1 MESFKV
7 KQIYTDRSSDS
18 LRIYLKEINKYP
30 VLSSDEEDELVQLIV
45 AGDQNAK
52 EKLINSNLRFVVTVA
67 KQYQNQGLPLVDL
80 INEGNLGLIKA
91 VGKFDPTRGFKFIS
105 YAVWWIRQS
114 IMKAIADLGKVVRI
128 PVSQSSVIS
137 KINKASEKFEQEY
150 ERKPSITELV
160 ELTGLDTDA
169 VEDYVNK
176 QFFTGS
182 SSLNSP
188 TAEDETMTL
197 EDVIPSKDVNLRP
210 DLLLMN
216 DSLSNDLKQVFTN
229 LSDIETYILCSI
241 FGLYEEKGVD
251 DLSLELNIT
260 VERVRQIKN
269 RAIDKIRKSQNVE
282 ILKKY
287 LG

>member
-30 VLSSDEEDELVQLIV
+30 VLSSDEEDELVQLVV

-114 IMKAIADLGKVVRI
+114 IMEAIADLGKVVRI
-128 PVSQSSVIS
+128 PVSQSSIIG

-150 ERKPSITELV
+150 ERKPSINELV

-169 VEDYVNK
+169 VEDYVNT

-188 TAEDETMTL
+188 TVEDETMTL
-197 EDVIPSKDVNLRP
+197 EDVMPSKDVNLRP

-229 LSDIETYILCSI
+229 LSDVETYILCSI

>member
-7 KQIYTDRSSDS
+7 KQIFTDRSSDS

-30 VLSSDEEDELVQLIV
+30 VLSSDEEDELVQLVV
-45 AGDQNAK
+45 AGDEKAK

-80 INEGNLGLIKA
+80 VNEGNLGLIKA
-91 VGKFDPTRGFKFIS
+91 VEKFDPTRGFKFIS

-114 IMKAIADLGKVVRI
+114 IMLAIADLGKIVRI
-128 PVSQSSVIS
+128 PISQSSVIS

-150 ERKPSITELV
+150 ERKPSINELV

-169 VEDYVNK
+169 VEDYVNT

-197 EDVIPSKDVNLRP
+197 EDVISSKDVNLRP

-216 DSLSNDLKQVFTN
+216 DSLADDLKQVFMN
-229 LSDIETYILCSI
+229 LTDIETYILCSL

>member
-30 VLSSDEEDELVQLIV
+30 VLSPEEEDKLVQLVV
-45 AGDQNAK
+45 AGDQKAK

-67 KQYQNQGLPLVDL
+67 KQYQNQGLLLVDL

-91 VGKFDPTRGFKFIS
+91 VEKFDPTRGFKFIS

-114 IMKAIADLGKVVRI
+114 IMLAIADLGKIVRI
-128 PVSQSSVIS
+128 PISQSSVIS
-137 KINKASEKFEQEY
+137 KINKAVETFEQEH
-150 ERKPSITELV
+150 ERKPSIDEIV
-160 ELTGLDTDA
+160 EITNLDYNS
-169 VEDYVNK
+169 VEEYVNT
-176 QFFTGS
+176 QFFTGA

-188 TAEDETMTL
+188 TGDDDTTVL
-197 EDVIPSKDVNLRP
+197 EDVIASKDVNLRP

-216 DSLSNDLKQVFTN
+216 DSLADDLKQVFMN
-229 LSDIETYILCSI
+229 LTDIETYILCSL